1 MTQQLT
7 FQELGEIMQV
17 VMRVGVIML
26 QSGTISFRV
35 EQAMHR
41 VAVGLGAERLDAY
54 VTLTGITASLH
65 CGSQHYTQI
74 ARIKRLGVDMS
85 RLSAAEYLTKH
96 LPEAAT
102 PADLHSLLDKIE
114 QTAPPYPRSWVILA
128 VATACGAFAILSG
141 GIAIDGIAAFVSSGL
156 GLRLRFSLQQ
166 RHLNP
171 IAITVVAAAVATL
184 ICYGLVRG
192 MALVQLRSPQPQ
204 ASFLAAVLFQVP
216 GTLLVTAALDLVR
229 LDLISGLARV
239 TYALMQLFS
248 VALGILVVMS
258 LVDIAIL

>member
-7 FQELGEIMQV
+7 FQQLGEIMQV
-17 VMRVGVIML
+17 VIRVGVIML

-41 VAVGLGAERLDAY
+41 VATGLGVERMDAY
-54 VTLTGITASLH
+54 VTLTGITATLH

-74 ARIKRLGVDMS
+74 ARIKGMGVNMS
-85 RLSAAEYLTKH
+85 RLSAVEYLTLH
-96 LPEAAT
+96 LPESPT
-102 PADLHSLLDKIE
+102 PASLHSLLDQIE

-128 VATACGAFAILSG
+128 VAMACGAFAILSG
-141 GIAIDGIAAFVSSGL
+141 GNLIDGGAALVSSGL
-156 GLRLRFSLQQ
+156 GLWLRFRLQQ

-171 IAITVVAAAVATL
+171 IAVTVVCAAVATL
-184 ICYGLVRG
+184 ICYGLVQG

-204 ASFLAAVLFQVP
+204 TSFLAAVLFQVP

-229 LDLISGLARV
+229 LDLISGMARV
-239 TYALMQLFS
+239 TYALIQLFS
-248 VALGILVVMS
+248 VALGILVVMT
-258 LVDIAIL
+258 LVDISIL

>member
-1 MTQQLT
+1 MPQQLT
-7 FQELGEIMQV
+7 FQDLGEIMQV
-17 VMRVGVIML
+17 VLRIGTMML

-35 EQAMHR
+35 EQAMQR

-54 VTLTGITASLH
+54 VTLTGIQASLH
-65 CGSQHYTQI
+65 SGSQHYTQI
-74 ARIKRLGVDMS
+74 ARIKGMGVDMS
-85 RLSAAEYLTKH
+85 RLSTVEHLTQH

-102 PADLHSLLDKIE
+102 PASLHALLDKIE

-128 VATACGAFAILSG
+128 VAIACGAFAILSG
-141 GIAIDGIAAFVSSGL
+141 GSLMDGVAALVSAGL
-156 GLRLRFSLQQ
+156 GLSLRFSLQQ

-171 IAITVVAAAVATL
+171 IAVTVVCAAVATL
-184 ICYGLVRG
+184 ICHGLVTG
-192 MALVQLRSPQPQ
+192 LALFQLRSPQPQ

-229 LDLISGLARV
+229 LDLISGLARIA
-239 TYALMQLFS
+239 YALLQLFS

-258 LVDIAIL
+258 VVGISIL